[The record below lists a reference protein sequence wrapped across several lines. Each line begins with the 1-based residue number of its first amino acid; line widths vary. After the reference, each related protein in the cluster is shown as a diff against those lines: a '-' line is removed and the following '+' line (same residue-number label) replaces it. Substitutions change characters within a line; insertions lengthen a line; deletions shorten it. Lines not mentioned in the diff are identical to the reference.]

1 MPGSGSSTLQDDILT
16 LALDLSRNTAD
27 KISSIDM
34 IMVKTQMLAMNARLE
49 AARAGE
55 VGKSFAVVAQE
66 MGEVT
71 KEVSALS
78 AGLRT
83 AINDNAGRIEA
94 AGRQMLIDS
103 RGNRFA
109 DMAHNAVE
117 IIDRNLYERS
127 CDVRWWAT
135 DAAVV
140 DVLEQPSAE
149 AQAHATSRLATI
161 LRSYTVYL
169 DLWIADRNGVVVAN
183 GRPDRYH
190 SVVGRNVAGS
200 EWFRRGMATASG
212 DAFAVCDIERCAELN
227 QAEVATYATAIRAG
241 GAEHGQPLGVLGIFF
256 DWEPQAKAIV
266 AGVPLD
272 AEERRTTRVMLLNA
286 KHRVIASSS
295 GHGEGESYPLQA
307 SGKRGFYQQG
317 GKLVSYALTP
327 GYETYTGLG
336 WYGCIET
343 VAG

>member
-1 MPGSGSSTLQDDILT
+1 MQDDILT
-16 LALDLSRNTAD
+16 LALDLSRHTAE

-34 IMVKTQMLAMNARLE
+34 IMIKTQMLAMNARLE

-55 VGKSFAVVAQE
+55 TGKSFAVVAQE

-71 KEVSALS
+71 REVSALS

-94 AGRQMLIDS
+94 AGRQMLLAS
-103 RGNRFA
+103 RGKRFA

-140 DVLEQPSAE
+140 DVVERSSPE
-149 AQAHATSRLATI
+149 AQAHAASRLATI

-183 GRPDRYH
+183 GRSDRYGT
-190 SVVGRNVAGS
+190 VVGRNVS
-200 EWFRRGMATASG
+200 QTEWFRSGMATTSG
-212 DAFAVCDIERCAELN
+212 DAFAVCDIERNIALG

-241 GAEHGQPLGVLGIFF
+241 GAVHGQPLGVLGIFF
-256 DWEPQAKAIV
+256 DWEPQARAIV
-266 AGVPLD
+266 EGVSLD
-272 AEERRTTRVMLLNA
+272 PDERKTARVMLLNA
-286 KHRVIASSS
+286 RHRIIASSN
-295 GHGEGESYPLQA
+295 GRGEGETYPLQIG
-307 SGKRGFYQQG
+307 GKRGFYPHG

-327 GYETYTGLG
+327 GYETYGGLG

-343 VAG
+343 GDG

>member
-1 MPGSGSSTLQDDILT
+1 MQDDILT

-94 AGRQMLIDS
+94 AGRQMLLDS

-140 DVLEQPSAE
+140 DVLERPSPE
-149 AQAHATSRLATI
+149 AQAHATGRLATI

-183 GRPDRYH
+183 GRPDRYG
-190 SVVGRNVAGS
+190 SVVGRNVAAS
-200 EWFRRGMATASG
+200 EWFRSGMATASG
-212 DAFAVCDIERCAELN
+212 DAFAVCDIERNVALD

-241 GAEHGQPLGVLGIFF
+241 GAEYGQPLGVLGIFF
-256 DWEPQAKAIV
+256 DWEPQARAIV
-266 AGVPLD
+266 EGVPLD
-272 AEERRTTRVMLLNA
+272 VEERRSTRVMLLNA
-286 KHRVIASSS
+286 RHRVIASS
-295 GHGEGESYPLQA
+295 GGQGAAETYPLQA
-307 SGKRGFYQQG
+307 GGKRGFYQNG
-317 GKLVSYALTP
+317 AKLVSYAVTP
-327 GYETYTGLG
+327 GYETYAGLG

-343 VAG
+343 AVG